1 MSAIPLDLHQND
13 LQGKPVHCDQYMIQ
27 FLIFN
32 MIQKILYCFRFC
44 LICGCCNSIN
54 PCLSDETN
62 NELEAKW
69 AVKHYELDI
78 SYGWMIFRAA
88 FLWSGKRHPAIKS
101 LSLTMEQQP
110 FRVPEPH
117 FKIHAPG
124 DQFTFSHPVSETEYA
139 LTVQKLEQ
147 QTLSQNHVGSDR
159 WLYPTHFITMSDTL
173 SPKPDNDISI
183 HDCADS
189 DKPLEVVPATDSFTP
204 EMQNDIACI
213 DIIGGADEP
222 TVILYSDSNQANLH
236 VACSALHFKPVSDD
250 TEWRIEFNIIRS
262 SKKTFLLI

>member
-1 MSAIPLDLHQND
+1 MQEQQLQIDLDNPLCLDIIPCLKLN
-13 LQGKPVHCDQYMIQ
+13 GKTMQASHSCSVV
-27 FLIFN
+27 F
-32 MIQKILYCFRFC
+32 
-44 LICGCCNSIN
+44 N

-88 FLWSGKRHPAIKS
+88 FLWSGKRRPAIKS

-110 FRVPEPH
+110 FRVPGPH

-147 QTLSQNHVGSDR
+147 QTLSQNHLGSDR
-159 WLYPTHFITMSDTL
+159 WLYPTHFISMSYTL
-173 SPKPDNDISI
+173 SPEPDNDISI

-189 DKPLEVVPATDSFTP
+189 DRPLEVVPATDSFTP